1 MRQPSALLLA
11 LSLCLSALGVLVAPA
26 HAQDVQPTYGWTND
40 APIPADIDEW
50 VPEPRDAPYFENWD
64 LWLWADDGTFVAL
77 QFLTSSFGFGFEG
90 QGSARLLIVDADAF
104 NVHGEQT
111 EGVGWGDRGFD
122 NDGDWDWTIEEDH
135 VRVDW
140 RDCYFVTHEDRIE
153 VFMRGRRRQNWVEFT
168 LTPESP
174 FLRPGDGE
182 IEYGWDRHVFY
193 TLQAMPRVRFEGRIN
208 QKPDR
213 DAPDEWRPVTGVG
226 YVEHSRTNAFPHD
239 IAESFL
245 GFRALRPDG
254 LSIVVDNVTAPAA
267 YGNTVIPW
275 ALVLLDGEVIFESF
289 DVSVVATDTRTE
301 NWGDTD
307 YRVPFGYVIEARR
320 GDDLVQVNVSNSE
333 LVSADSF
340 LNRVSSLLRRVI
352 SAVMDP
358 YDFDLSND
366 YEARITIDGNAAG
379 VSGRGWTT
387 FNATQ

>member
-1 MRQPSALLLA
+1 MRSSSLLLLA
-11 LSLCLSALGVLVAPA
+11 LLSLPALAL
-26 HAQDVQPTYGWTND
+26 AQEVEPTYGWTSD
-40 APIPADIDEW
+40 APRAADLNEW
-50 VPEPRDAPYFENWD
+50 VPEPRSAPYFENWD

-104 NVHGEQT
+104 NTHNEQT

-122 NDGDWDWTIEEDH
+122 NDGDWDWTIESDH
-135 VRVDW
+135 IRVDW
-140 RDCYFVTHEDRIE
+140 RDCYFVAHPDRIE

-168 LTPESP
+168 LTPEAP
-174 FLRPGDGE
+174 YLRPGDGE
-182 IEYGWDRHVFY
+182 IAYGWDQHRTY

-213 DAPDEWRPVTGVG
+213 DAPDAWRPVSGVG

-239 IAESFL
+239 IAREFL

-254 LSIVVDNVTAPAA
+254 LSIVVDNVTTPDA
-267 YGNTVIPW
+267 YGNTLIPW
-275 ALVLLDGEVIFESF
+275 ALVLLDGEVVFESF
-289 DVSVVATDTRTE
+289 DVQVVATDTRTE

-307 YRVPFGYVIEARR
+307 YRVPFGYLIEARSGADVLR
-320 GDDLVQVNVSNSE
+320 VNVSNSE

-340 LNRVSSLLRRVI
+340 LNRVSALLRRVI

-366 YEARITIDGNAAG
+366 YDASVTIGGHTAG